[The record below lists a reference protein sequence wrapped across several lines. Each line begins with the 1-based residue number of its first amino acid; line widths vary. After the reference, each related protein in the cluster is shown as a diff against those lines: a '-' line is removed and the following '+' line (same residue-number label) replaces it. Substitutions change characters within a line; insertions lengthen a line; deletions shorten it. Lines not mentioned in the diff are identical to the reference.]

1 MIIGYHA
8 HSNFYFF
15 HFVYSYWTEKATGKG
30 HLCLKTKTF
39 PSQKYMQEKEK
50 EVDDIKMFQWKKGD
64 NFGNVVSVLEE
75 TEDFWYFTNGTRIYK
90 SLVNEFLEPISD
102 INILPFPPSNSMPTN
117 AKLEVL
123 KEQIEVEV
131 NNPIP
136 KKEEVRVL
144 EESALEKLIVKLSSK
159 NIETISINIAINI
172 PKREV
177 FDMLLDNS
185 DELQEDMIDT
195 VTKTVISQIE
205 IDNLQIYIGQQV
217 TNFLNNYYNGTNT
230 VT

>member
-1 MIIGYHA
+1 MGILT
-8 HSNFYFF
+8 N
-15 HFVYSYWTEKATGKG
+15 
-30 HLCLKTKTF
+30 LTKF
-39 PSQKYMQEKEK
+39 KIKDVFIKKYMQEKEK

>member
-1 MIIGYHA
+1 
-8 HSNFYFF
+8 
-15 HFVYSYWTEKATGKG
+15 
-30 HLCLKTKTF
+30 
-39 PSQKYMQEKEK
+39 MQEKEK